1 VSSKKSIWGVI
12 VIFILLIVFIY
23 SWNKNDNL
31 KEQLISKF
39 IATDEKNIDDDIPD
53 EMKEIKSELDDINT
67 KITSDIIELKDTES
81 TLSNKD
87 PLDEK
92 IKTMDQELAI
102 INKKEGIDGEAIK
115 NNIHNFFTQPLAN
128 KNDVQQI
135 NKTDNVILEVEKN
148 MNDLNIKG
156 E

>member
-1 VSSKKSIWGVI
+1 MSSKKSIWGVI

>member
-1 VSSKKSIWGVI
+1 
-12 VIFILLIVFIY
+12 
-23 SWNKNDNL
+23 
-31 KEQLISKF
+31 
-39 IATDEKNIDDDIPD
+39 
-53 EMKEIKSELDDINT
+53 MKEIKSELDDINT

-135 NKTDNVILEVEKN
+135 NETDNVILEVEKN

>member
-1 VSSKKSIWGVI
+1 MSSKKSIWGVV
-12 VIFILLIVFIY
+12 VIFTLLIVFVY

-39 IATDEKNIDDDIPD
+39 ILTDEKNIDDDIPN

-135 NKTDNVILEVEKN
+135 NETDNVILEVEKN

>member
-39 IATDEKNIDDDIPD
+39 IATDEKNIDDDIPN

>member
-1 VSSKKSIWGVI
+1 VSSKKSIWGVV
-12 VIFILLIVFIY
+12 VIFTLLIVFVY

-39 IATDEKNIDDDIPD
+39 ILTDEKNIDDDIPN

-135 NKTDNVILEVEKN
+135 NETDNVILEVEKN